1 MCKILIINVKE
12 NNKMKIINTIPK
24 VTLVGAGPGDIELI
38 TLKGLN
44 AIKSA
49 DVILY
54 DALVNEELLELA
66 PTANKIFVGKRK
78 GYKSFSQEE
87 INQLIVDQA
96 FLHGH
101 VVRLKG
107 GDSFV
112 FGRGYEEIEHVE
124 AFGINV
130 SVVPGI
136 SSSISVP
143 ALAGIPVTH
152 RGISNSFFVL
162 TGTLSDGS
170 LNPDI
175 KVAAKSSG
183 TVVVLMGLGKLNEIG
198 KIYSLVG
205 KSNLAVSVI
214 SNGSLPTQRSVVGR
228 VSTIE
233 NLAKQENILAPA
245 IIVLGDVVSLQN
257 RYHEVLN
264 EYVTF

>member
-1 MCKILIINVKE
+1 
-12 NNKMKIINTIPK
+12 MKIINTIPK

-66 PTANKIFVGKRK
+66 PNATKIFVGKRK

-124 AFGINV
+124 AFGIPV

-170 LNPDI
+170 LNPEI
-175 KVAAKSSG
+175 EIAAKTSG
-183 TVVVLMGLGKLNEIG
+183 TVVILMGLGKLDEITQ
-198 KIYSLVG
+198 IYKKFG
-205 KSNLAVSVI
+205 KSEQSVAII
-214 SNGSLPTQRSVVGR
+214 SNGSMSNQTTVVGTISSIAENSGKIQAPGLIVIGSVVEL
-228 VSTIE
+228 STVW
-233 NLAKQENILAPA
+233 K
-245 IIVLGDVVSLQN
+245 DK
-257 RYHEVLN
+257 
-264 EYVTF
+264 EYLFELSKS

>member
-1 MCKILIINVKE
+1 MSINKI
-12 NNKMKIINTIPK
+12 TPK

-38 TLKGLN
+38 TLKGIN
-44 AIKSA
+44 AIRKA

-54 DALVNEELLELA
+54 DALVNEDLLDFA
-66 PTANKIFVGKRK
+66 PNSIKIFVGKRK
-78 GYKSFSQEE
+78 GFKAFSQEE

-96 FLHGH
+96 LLHGH

-124 AFGINV
+124 AFGIPV

-170 LNPDI
+170 LNPEI

-183 TVVVLMGLGKLNEIG
+183 TVVVLMGLGKLNEIV
-198 KIYSLVG
+198 KIYSLEG
-205 KSNLAVSVI
+205 KSNLAASVI
-214 SNGSLPTQRSVVGR
+214 SNGSLPTQRSVLGS

-233 NLAKQENILAPA
+233 SLVKEENILAPA

-264 EYVTF
+264 EYGTF

>member
-1 MCKILIINVKE
+1 MSTNKI
-12 NNKMKIINTIPK
+12 IPK

-38 TLKGLN
+38 TLKGIN

-54 DALVNEELLELA
+54 DALVNEELLDLSPEA
-66 PTANKIFVGKRK
+66 IKIFVGKRK
-78 GYKSFSQEE
+78 GFKAYSQEE

-124 AFGINV
+124 AFGIAV

-152 RGISNSFFVL
+152 RGVSNSFFVL

-170 LNPDI
+170 LNPEI
-175 KVAAKSSG
+175 KIAAKTAG
-183 TVVVLMGLGKLNEIG
+183 TVVVLMGLGKLVDIVEVYKNEG
-198 KIYSLVG
+198 KG
-205 KSNLAVSVI
+205 DLAVSVI
-214 SNGSLPTQRSVVGR
+214 SNGSLPSQKSVVGKVENIQVR
-228 VSTIE
+228 VTE
-233 NLAKQENILAPA
+233 EEILAPA
-245 IIVLGDVVSLQN
+245 IIVLGDVVDLQN
-257 RYHEVLN
+257 KFQIVLKDCLK
-264 EYVTF
+264 Y

>member
-1 MCKILIINVKE
+1 
-12 NNKMKIINTIPK
+12 MKIINTIPK

-66 PTANKIFVGKRK
+66 PNATKIFVGKRK
-78 GYKSFSQEE
+78 GYKSYSQEE

-112 FGRGYEEIEHVE
+112 FGRGYEEIQHAE
-124 AFGINV
+124 AFGIPV

-143 ALAGIPVTH
+143 ALAGISLTH
-152 RGISNSFFVL
+152 RGVSNSFFVL
-162 TGTLSDGS
+162 TAVLADGS
-170 LNPDI
+170 LNKEI
-175 KVAAKSSG
+175 EVAAQSSA
-183 TVVVLMGLGKLNEIG
+183 TVVILMGLSKLQEITE
-198 KIYSLVG
+198 IYQRNG
-205 KSNLAVSVI
+205 KSGESIAII
-214 SNGSLPTQRSVVGR
+214 SNGSLPSQTSVT
-228 VSTIE
+228 SKIETINE
-233 NLAKQENILAPA
+233 VVRNEKVPAPA
-245 IIVLGDVVSLQN
+245 VIVIGPVVDINNAWKKDQYLFDQ
-257 RYHEVLN
+257 LKL
-264 EYVTF
+264 